1 MILSHLLYSHKEFT
15 RILFQ
20 CMVYAFI
27 LKNRIGDIL
36 HLVILFHFKSQWVS
50 HNSHPL
56 DCSIFYRRTVPTLRR
71 RILCILRKDGS
82 LTGFLKQHLIIAL
95 IESWLCG
102 HELKMNKNSLHAK
115 SRAWISLHG
124 ILNFLAIQQSNKIV
138 KKKRRFTNTQK
149 CKFRAFRWKERAMGF
164 NFSIIVRNWND

>member
-1 MILSHLLYSHKEFT
+1 MFFTSESLVQLNIVIRPKVHYINKKLILSHLLYSHKEFT

-82 LTGFLKQHLIIAL
+82 LTGFLKQHLIITL
-95 IESWLCG
+95 IKSWLCG
-102 HELKMNKNSLHAK
+102 HELKMNRNSLHAK

-124 ILNFLAIQQSNKIV
+124 ILNFLAIQ
-138 KKKRRFTNTQK
+138 
-149 CKFRAFRWKERAMGF
+149 
-164 NFSIIVRNWND
+164 

>member
-1 MILSHLLYSHKEFT
+1 MFFTSESLVQLNIVIRPKYITLTRSWFCLTYCIHTKNPISMHGLCILK
-15 RILFQ
+15 
-20 CMVYAFI
+20 
-27 LKNRIGDIL
+27 KNRIGDIL

-56 DCSIFYRRTVPTLRR
+56 GCSIFYRRTVPTLRR

-102 HELKMNKNSLHAK
+102 HELKMNRNSLHAK

-124 ILNFLAIQQSNKIV
+124 ILNFLAIQ
-138 KKKRRFTNTQK
+138 
-149 CKFRAFRWKERAMGF
+149 
-164 NFSIIVRNWND
+164 